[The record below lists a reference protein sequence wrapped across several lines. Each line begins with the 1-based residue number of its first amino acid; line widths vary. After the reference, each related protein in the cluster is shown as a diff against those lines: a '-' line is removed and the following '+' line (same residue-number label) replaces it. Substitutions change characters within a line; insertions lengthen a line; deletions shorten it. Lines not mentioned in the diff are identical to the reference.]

1 MGSTGAGGL
10 RTGTPASHGLH
21 RNVTRL
27 TDFEDDLY
35 PKRFELLKAAAPRT
49 IRIDLVQEDQSPR
62 SGPATYETLKRNEDT
77 AAQGLGLRHLRLPM
91 NAPKDFEKVTAAL
104 TREHVDALLLTGQ
117 AAYLMRKELGE
128 FAIHQRLPSMVGVR
142 VTASGGND
150 AVTVLRPQVSL
161 SGLTCARYSMTT
173 RSIYATQ
180 DEDGQRGRDGAAV
193 DPEGI
198 D

>member
-1 MGSTGAGGL
+1 
-10 RTGTPASHGLH
+10 
-21 RNVTRL
+21 
-27 TDFEDDLY
+27 
-35 PKRFELLKAAAPRT
+35 
-49 IRIDLVQEDQSPR
+49 
-62 SGPATYETLKRNEDT
+62 
-77 AAQGLGLRHLRLPM
+77 
-91 NAPKDFEKVTAAL
+91 VTAAL

-173 RSIYATQ
+173 RSNTVPL
-180 DEDGQRGRDGAAV
+180 DEKVTFGALR
-193 DPEGI
+193 
-198 D
+198 